1 MVKTFLDCW
10 KKWNEDNKNSG
21 SGMTVPLSIFM
32 KKFLFTVS
40 SGKNKKN
47 IRTRLDL
54 LYRKAITSDFDNQ
67 EVRPWLKY

>member
-1 MVKTFLDCW
+1 
-10 KKWNEDNKNSG
+10 
-21 SGMTVPLSIFM
+21 MTVPLSIFM